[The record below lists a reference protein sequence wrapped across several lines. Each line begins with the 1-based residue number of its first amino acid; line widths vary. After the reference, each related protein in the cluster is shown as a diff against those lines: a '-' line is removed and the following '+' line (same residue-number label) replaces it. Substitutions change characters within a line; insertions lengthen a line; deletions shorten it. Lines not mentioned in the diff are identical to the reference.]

1 MVAAR
6 TGDVSL
12 DSNVGIEEAMIYPPL
27 RSRKRPR
34 DEKKLEIEDSQ
45 RARNSGKEHSEKSS

>member
-12 DSNVGIEEAMIYPPL
+12 DSNIGIEEAMVYPPL
-27 RSRKRPR
+27 RSRILPR
-34 DEKKLEIEDSQ
+34 DEKKLETENSE
-45 RARNSGKEHSEKSS
+45 RACNSGKEHSEKSS

>member
-12 DSNVGIEEAMIYPPL
+12 DSNIGIEEAMVYPPL

-34 DEKKLEIEDSQ
+34 DEKKLETEDSE
-45 RARNSGKEHSEKSS
+45 RARNSDKKHAEKSS

>member
-12 DSNVGIEEAMIYPPL
+12 DSNIGIEEAMVYPPL
-27 RSRKRPR
+27 RSRKLPR
-34 DEKKLEIEDSQ
+34 DEKKLETEDLE
-45 RARNSGKEHSEKSS
+45 RARNYGKEHSEKNS